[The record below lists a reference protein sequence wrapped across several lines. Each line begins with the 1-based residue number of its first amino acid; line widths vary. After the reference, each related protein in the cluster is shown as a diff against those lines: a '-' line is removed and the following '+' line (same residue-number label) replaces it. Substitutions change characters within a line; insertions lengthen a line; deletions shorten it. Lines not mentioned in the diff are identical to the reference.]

1 MKITVIQKRTGS
13 QYLKNNRCFSTA
25 NESRIRRAAQSECVC
40 ICKLPAHLA
49 QKSVRWKNYF
59 CFMLK
64 LGVNID
70 HVATLREARYRGR
83 GFGGPNPVEAARICE
98 AAGAHGITAH
108 LREDRR
114 HIQDR
119 DILELREKI
128 ETRLNLEMANA
139 PAIISI
145 ALKLRPEI
153 VCIVPERRLEVTT
166 EGGLDVAAN
175 EKSLIATRM
184 KMNDAGIEVS
194 LFIAPDEKQIE
205 AAARVG
211 SQFIELHTGA
221 FAESFFCGSQREL
234 AHSEKQDADQSR
246 LTSAATDFEIEL
258 QRLIS
263 GAEQA
268 RALGLKVN
276 AGHGLN
282 LENLPLLHRVPHL
295 VELNIGHGIVS
306 RAVMAGLETAVKEML
321 RLMENYRG

>member
-1 MKITVIQKRTGS
+1 
-13 QYLKNNRCFSTA
+13 
-25 NESRIRRAAQSECVC
+25 
-40 ICKLPAHLA
+40 
-49 QKSVRWKNYF
+49 
-59 CFMLK
+59 MLK

-83 GFGGPNPVEAARICE
+83 GFGEPGPVEAARICA

-119 DILELREKI
+119 DIWELREKI
-128 ETRLNLEMANA
+128 ATRLNLEMANA
-139 PAIISI
+139 PEIIAI

-166 EGGLDVAAN
+166 EGGLDVVAA
-175 EKSLIATRM
+175 EKSLAETRM

-205 AAARVG
+205 AAARTG
-211 SQFIELHTGA
+211 SQFVELHTGQ
-221 FAESFFCGSQREL
+221 FAEEFTASFEKTAQRNSGPTE
-234 AHSEKQDADQSR
+234 SR
-246 LTSAATDFEIEL
+246 PAESKEL

-263 GAEQA
+263 GAQQA
-268 RALGLKVN
+268 EALGLKVN

-282 LENLPLLHRVPHL
+282 YENLPLLFRVPHL
-295 VELNIGHGIVS
+295 VELNIGHSIVS
-306 RAVMAGLETAVKEML
+306 RAVIAGIETAIKEML
-321 RLMENYRG
+321 CLMENYRG